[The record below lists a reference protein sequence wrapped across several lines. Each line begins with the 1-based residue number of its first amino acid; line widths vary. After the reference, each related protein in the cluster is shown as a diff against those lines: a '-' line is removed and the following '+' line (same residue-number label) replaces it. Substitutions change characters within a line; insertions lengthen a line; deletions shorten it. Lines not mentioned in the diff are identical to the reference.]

1 MKMKNRIMK
10 KLFLI
15 ALIIFTATA
24 CSEKEDGD
32 TTPPSVLTIES
43 VTPTNGGGIITYTL
57 PNDNDI
63 LYVRAEY
70 TNSNGV
76 DVSRASSSF
85 NNSIEIDGLNQTTA
99 LTITLY
105 VVDENYNQS
114 APIYVE
120 LIPLESFIY
129 LVQQSIEISSDLG
142 GFRISWE
149 NIESKTVYVFVHIDN
164 AGEEEIRILSSD
176 NPEESI
182 AVRGLPSEEIS
193 ISTRIED
200 FDENSTTLEYKGT
213 LTPLFEELI
222 DKSTW
227 TLLTSQSVNGDAW
240 EGASVNFWDDVID
253 TTGNNSDNSYFM
265 IWRDLNGGSLNWPLD
280 IVIDLNKTVQITR
293 FTVWQRAYWYN
304 GPSDTP
310 YYFQEENMKSFTIY
324 ASTDSQTW
332 QELGQ
337 FDIGDPRDSEGN
349 IPTSALESAANGH
362 DFELES
368 VSETFRYMKFS
379 VTSNYGSETYVNGSE
394 ITLYGLDNL

>member
-1 MKMKNRIMK
+1 MK
-10 KLFLI
+10 KLLFLTI
-15 ALIIFTATA
+15 LIFAVSS
-24 CSEKEDGD
+24 CSKQDDGD
-32 TTPPSVLTIES
+32 TTPPSVLTVNS
-43 VTPTNGGGIITYTL
+43 VTPTNGGGIISYTL
-57 PNDNDI
+57 PNDDDI

-76 DVSRASSSF
+76 DVSRASSSY

-120 LIPLESFIY
+120 LVPLESFIY
-129 LVQQSIEISSDLG
+129 LVQESIEVNTDLG
-142 GFRISWE
+142 GFRINWE
-149 NIESKTVYVFVHIDN
+149 NIQSKTVYVFVHIN
-164 AGEEEIRILSSD
+164 NGSEEEIRILSS
-176 NPEESI
+176 NNSSESI
-182 AVRGLPSEEIS
+182 AVRGLPSEEIT

-200 FDENSTTLEYKGT
+200 FDENSTTLEEKGT
-213 LTPLFEELI
+213 LTPLFEQVI

-227 TLLTSQSVNGDAW
+227 TLVASQSVNGNAW

-253 TTGNNSDNSYFM
+253 TTNNNSDNSYFM

-280 IVIDLNKTVQITR
+280 LVIDLNKNVKVTR

-304 GPSDTP
+304 GPSDIP

-324 ASTDSQTW
+324 ASNDAQVW
-332 QELGQ
+332 EELGQ

-349 IPTSALESAANGH
+349 IPQTALDSAANGH
-362 DFELES
+362 EFELDE
-368 VSETFRYMKFS
+368 VSESFRYLKFS
-379 VTSNYGSETYVNGSE
+379 VTSNYGSEAYVNGSE
-394 ITLYGLDNL
+394 ITMYGLDDI

>member
-1 MKMKNRIMK
+1 MK
-10 KLFLI
+10 KLLFLTI
-15 ALIIFTATA
+15 LIFAVSS
-24 CSEKEDGD
+24 CSKQDDGD
-32 TTPPSVLTIES
+32 TTPPSVLTVDS
-43 VTPTNGGGIITYTL
+43 VTPTNGGGIISYTL
-57 PNDNDI
+57 PNDDDI

-76 DVSRASSSF
+76 DVSRASSSY

-120 LIPLESFIY
+120 LVPLESFIY
-129 LVQQSIEISSDLG
+129 LVQESIEVNTDLG
-142 GFRISWE
+142 GFRINWE
-149 NIESKTVYVFVHIDN
+149 NIQSKTVYVFVHIN
-164 AGEEEIRILSSD
+164 NGSEEEIRILSS
-176 NPEESI
+176 NNSSESI
-182 AVRGLPSEEIS
+182 AVRGLPSEEIT

-200 FDENSTTLEYKGT
+200 FDENSTTLEEKGT
-213 LTPLFEELI
+213 LTPLFEQVI

-227 TLLTSQSVNGDAW
+227 TLVASQSVNGNAW

-253 TTGNNSDNSYFM
+253 TTNNNSDNSYFM

-280 IVIDLNKTVQITR
+280 LVIDLNKNVKVTR

-304 GPSDTP
+304 GPSDIP

-324 ASTDSQTW
+324 ASNDAQVW
-332 QELGQ
+332 EELGQ

-349 IPTSALESAANGH
+349 IPQSALDSAANGH
-362 DFELES
+362 EFELDE
-368 VSETFRYMKFS
+368 VSESFRYLKFS
-379 VTSNYGSETYVNGSE
+379 VTSNYGSEAYVNGSE
-394 ITLYGLDNL
+394 ITMYGLDDI

>member
-1 MKMKNRIMK
+1 MK
-10 KLFLI
+10 KLLFLTI
-15 ALIIFTATA
+15 LFFAASS
-24 CSEKEDGD
+24 CSKQDDGD
-32 TTPPSVLTIES
+32 TTPPSVLTVDS
-43 VTPTNGGGIITYTL
+43 VTPTNGGGIISYTL
-57 PNDNDI
+57 PNDDDI

-76 DVSRASSSF
+76 DVSRASSSY

-120 LIPLESFIY
+120 LVPLESFIY
-129 LVQQSIEISSDLG
+129 LVQESIEVNTDLG
-142 GFRISWE
+142 GFRINWE
-149 NIESKTVYVFVHIDN
+149 NIQSKTVYVFVHIN
-164 AGEEEIRILSSD
+164 NGSEEEVRILSS
-176 NPEESI
+176 NNSSESI
-182 AVRGLPSEEIS
+182 AVRGLPSEEIT

-200 FDENSTTLEYKGT
+200 FDENSTTLEEKGT
-213 LTPLFEELI
+213 LTPLFEQVI

-227 TLLTSQSVNGDAW
+227 TLVASQSVNGNAW

-253 TTGNNSDNSYFM
+253 TTNNNSDNSYFM

-280 IVIDLNKTVQITR
+280 LVIDLNKNVKVTR

-304 GPSDTP
+304 GPSDIP

-324 ASTDSQTW
+324 ASNDAQVW
-332 QELGQ
+332 EELGQ

-349 IPTSALESAANGH
+349 IPQSALDSAANGH
-362 DFELES
+362 EFELDE
-368 VSETFRYMKFS
+368 VSESFRYLKFS
-379 VTSNYGSETYVNGSE
+379 VTSNYGSEAYVNGSE
-394 ITLYGLDNL
+394 ITMYGLDDI

>member
-1 MKMKNRIMK
+1 MK
-10 KLFLI
+10 KLLLI
-15 ALIIFTATA
+15 PLFVFVAVA
-24 CSEKEDGD
+24 CSDKEDGD
-32 TTPPSVLTIES
+32 TTPPGVLTFDM
-43 VTPTNGGGIITYTL
+43 VTPTNGGGIINYTL

-63 LYVRAEY
+63 LYVKAEY

-76 DVSRASSSF
+76 DVSRASSSY

-105 VVDENYNQS
+105 VVDENFNQS
-114 APIYVE
+114 APIFVE

-129 LVQQSIEISSDLG
+129 LVQESIELAADLG
-142 GFRISWE
+142 GFRITWD
-149 NIESKTVYVFVHIDN
+149 NIESKTVYVYVHIND
-164 AGEEEIRILSSD
+164 GTEEEVRILSSD
-176 NPEESI
+176 NAQESI
-182 AVRGLPSEEIS
+182 AVRGLPSTEIS
-193 ISTRIED
+193 ISTRVQD
-200 FDENSTTLEYKGT
+200 FDENTTTLEEKGT
-213 LTPLFEELI
+213 LTPLFEEVI

-227 TLLTSQSVNGDAW
+227 TLLASQSVNGNAW
-240 EGASVNFWDDVID
+240 EGDFTNFWDDVID

-280 IVIDLNKTVQITR
+280 LVINLNKNVKITR
-293 FTVWQRAYWYN
+293 FSVWQRAFWYN
-304 GPSDTP
+304 GPSDVP

-324 ASTDSQTW
+324 ASNDAQVW

-349 IPTSALESAANGH
+349 IPAAALESAANGH
-362 DFELES
+362 EFELDA
-368 VSETFRYMKFS
+368 VSEAFRYLKFS

>member
-1 MKMKNRIMK
+1 MK
-10 KLFLI
+10 KLLFLTI
-15 ALIIFTATA
+15 LFFAASS
-24 CSEKEDGD
+24 CSKQDDGD
-32 TTPPSVLTIES
+32 TTPPSVLTVDS
-43 VTPTNGGGIITYTL
+43 VTPTNGGGIISYTL
-57 PNDNDI
+57 PNDDDI

-76 DVSRASSSF
+76 DVSRASSSY

-120 LIPLESFIY
+120 LVPLESFIY
-129 LVQQSIEISSDLG
+129 LVQESIEVNTDLG
-142 GFRISWE
+142 GFRITWE
-149 NIESKTVYVFVHIDN
+149 NIQSKTVYVFVHIN
-164 AGEEEIRILSSD
+164 NGIEEEIRILSS
-176 NPEESI
+176 NNSSESI
-182 AVRGLPSEEIS
+182 AVRGLPSEEIT

-200 FDENSTTLEYKGT
+200 FDENSTTLEEKGT
-213 LTPLFEELI
+213 LTPLFEQVI

-227 TLLTSQSVNGDAW
+227 TLVASQSVNGNAW

-253 TTGNNSDNSYFM
+253 TTNNNSDNSYFM

-280 IVIDLNKTVQITR
+280 LVIDLNKNVKVTR

-304 GPSDTP
+304 GPSDIP

-324 ASTDSQTW
+324 ASNDAQVW
-332 QELGQ
+332 EELGQ

-349 IPTSALESAANGH
+349 IPQSALDSAANGH
-362 DFELES
+362 EFELDE
-368 VSETFRYMKFS
+368 VSESFRYLKFS
-379 VTSNYGSETYVNGSE
+379 VTSNYGSEAYVNGSE
-394 ITLYGLDNL
+394 ITMYGLDDI